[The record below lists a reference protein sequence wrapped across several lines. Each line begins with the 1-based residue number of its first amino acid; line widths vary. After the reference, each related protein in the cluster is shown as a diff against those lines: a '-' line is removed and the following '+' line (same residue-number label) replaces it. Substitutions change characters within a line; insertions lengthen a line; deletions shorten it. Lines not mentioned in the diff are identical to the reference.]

1 MATRGSWKPGQ
12 SGNPRGRPP
21 NEQTIANALREV
33 GNRIDPA
40 TGKRNVLRLAEVAY
54 ELGLGG
60 NVAAINFIS
69 ERVEGKAIS
78 VLDMKINRSGDVREF
93 SDDELLM
100 LIEKVRDQ
108 QALMHEGP
116 KTTQ

>member
-1 MATRGSWKPGQ
+1 MATRGRWKPGQ
-12 SGNPRGRPP
+12 SGNPHGRPP

-54 ELGLGG
+54 ELGIGG
-60 NVAAINFIS
+60 NVAAINFIA

-78 VLDMKINRSGDVREF
+78 VVDMKINRGGDVREY

-100 LIEKVRDQ
+100 MIEKARKQ
-108 QALMHEGP
+108 QALVHEGP
-116 KTTQ
+116 KATQ